1 MLRCFIFVLV
11 MMLVAGFSQ
20 VFAQIE
26 VVKDSMST
34 NNKTTSD
41 FSKKKLSAADSLH
54 MAFQP
59 IPKRA
64 ALYSAICP
72 GLGQIYNRKYWKAP
86 IVYAAIGTVTY
97 FIALNYSGYNSV
109 YKGIAQ
115 LEDNNPSN
123 DNQPIIVRDFT
134 LKKYDLSQTATLSDL
149 LTIKK
154 QFRQYLDESIL
165 AAAIIYVLNIVD
177 ANVDAHLYGFNATDN
192 LAVAPIINQN
202 GFGLAFTNSHSSKN
216 KIWTAN

>member
-1 MLRCFIFVLV
+1 MRQCLFLFFV
-11 MMLVAGFSQ
+11 MMLVIGFNKA
-20 VFAQIE
+20 FAQME
-26 VVKDSMST
+26 VVKDSMS
-34 NNKTTSD
+34 NQSKTTSD
-41 FSKKKLSAADSLH
+41 FAKKKLSATDSLH

-64 ALYSAICP
+64 DLYSAVCP

-97 FIALNYSGYNSV
+97 FIVLNYSGYNSV
-109 YKGIAQ
+109 YKGIAR
-115 LEDNNPSN
+115 LEDNDPTN

-154 QFRQYLDESIL
+154 QFRQYLDESVL
-165 AAAIIYVLNIVD
+165 AAAVIYILNIVD

-192 LAVAPIINQN
+192 LAVVPIVNQN
-202 GFGLAFTNSHSSKN
+202 GFGLAFTNAHTSKN
-216 KIWTAN
+216 KIFKVD

>member
-1 MLRCFIFVLV
+1 MRQSFIFVLW
-11 MMLVAGFSQ
+11 MTLAMSFSQ
-20 VFAQIE
+20 AFAQME
-26 VVKDSMST
+26 VVKDSMTTQS
-34 NNKTTSD
+34 KTTSD
-41 FSKKKLSAADSLH
+41 FAKKKLSAIDSLH
-54 MAFQP
+54 RAFQP
-59 IPKRA
+59 NPKRA

-97 FIALNYSGYNSV
+97 FIALNYSGYNSA
-109 YKGIAQ
+109 YKGIAR
-115 LEDNNPSN
+115 LEDKDPSN

-165 AAAIIYVLNIVD
+165 AAAVIYILNIVD

-202 GFGLAFTNSHSSKN
+202 GFGLALQNCKPYKKN
-216 KIWTAN
+216 ILSF